1 MTQPADD
8 LNFSTKKQPKTQ
20 TEKFSA
26 KKICGVIVAILQ
38 QIVLSA

>member
-1 MTQPADD
+1 MTHPADD
-8 LNFSTKKQPKTQ
+8 LSFSTKKQPKTQ
-20 TEKFSA
+20 TEKFCV